1 MNHCFALSAQAEE
14 RSNMLPNQ
22 QETVKRL
29 MELSRLLDKATD
41 EIAVLDH
48 DFTIKKAVYEKS
60 YAHTFLTSEGSMDLR
75 KYMAMD
81 KCSEQKL
88 EMEIADQLVRAC
100 KERINTL
107 RSQISIGQSLSAAIR
122 QQFSAEGI
130 GQHT

>member
-1 MNHCFALSAQAEE
+1 MQAEE

-22 QETVKRL
+22 QEVVKRL
-29 MELSRLLDKATD
+29 MELSRMLDQATE
-41 EIAVLDH
+41 EIAKLDH
-48 DFTIKKAVYEKS
+48 DYTVKKAVYEK
-60 YAHTFLTSEGSMDLR
+60 AFANAFLTSTGSMDLR
-75 KYMAMD
+75 KHEATAQCAD
-81 KCSEQKL
+81 AKF

-130 GQHT
+130 GQYT